1 MRDAK
6 SVAVPPAMT
15 TKTPNTVPAWKFILP
30 SMLGIFLFMLPLPYD
45 GSYTIP
51 VAILAKALVSALADS
66 ALWLIVGLI
75 SVSAVMSTYT
85 LLAKPSWLGKNALLT
100 ALFQVSKVWYGVRM
114 LGWVLVLVC
123 AFKLGPEALWSG
135 DTGGLILADLLPT
148 LLSVFIFA
156 GMLLP
161 LLLNFGLLE
170 FVGTLLSKVMRPI
183 FGLPG
188 RSAVDCIASWLG
200 DGSVGILLT
209 NKQYE
214 DKHYTQRE
222 GVVIATTFSAVSITF
237 SLVVLAQVNLE
248 HMFAPF
254 YLTVCVAGLAAAII
268 VPRLPPLS
276 GFRDQFVDGSSRQQ
290 DDEVIP
296 AGYSTTAWAYNL
308 AIQQAGRASH
318 PKQLLKQGLHNVLDM
333 LLGVLP
339 VIMAVGTVA
348 LVVAEYTPIFSILGK
363 PFIPVLELL
372 QLPEAAKASETLV
385 VGFADMFIPSI
396 IAASIE
402 ADITRFVIAAV
413 SVTQLIYLSEVGA
426 LILGSQLP
434 VKLWQLF
441 AIFLIRTIIT
451 LPIIAGMAHLFF

>member
-1 MRDAK
+1 MRDTK
-6 SVAVPPAMT
+6 SVAVPSSSATEAP
-15 TKTPNTVPAWKFILP
+15 TPVPAWKFIVP

-51 VAILAKALVSALADS
+51 VAILAKALVALLGDS

-75 SVSAVMSTYT
+75 SISAVMSTYT
-85 LLAKPSWLGKNALLT
+85 LLAKPNWLGKNALLT

-156 GMLLP
+156 GLLLP

-276 GFRDQFVDGSSRQQ
+276 GFKDQFVDGSSRQQ

-296 AGYSTTAWAYNL
+296 HEYSTTGWAYNL

-396 IAASIE
+396 LAASIE

-434 VKLWQLF
+434 LKLWQLF
-441 AIFLIRTIIT
+441 AIFLTRTIIT
-451 LPIIAGMAHLFF
+451 LPIIAVMAHLFF

>member
-1 MRDAK
+1 MPD
-6 SVAVPPAMT
+6 SDQTIPST
-15 TKTPNTVPAWKFILP
+15 QIPAWKFILP
-30 SMLGIFLFMLPLPYD
+30 SLLGIFLFMLPLPYN

-51 VAILAKALVSALADS
+51 VAILAKSLVAGLGDS
-66 ALWLIVGLI
+66 ALWLVVGFITI
-75 SVSAVMSTYT
+75 SAIMSTYT
-85 LLAKPSWLGKNALLT
+85 LLTKPRWLGKNALLT
-100 ALFQVSKVWYGVRM
+100 SLFKVSKAWYGIRM
-114 LGWVLVLVC
+114 LGWVLVLLC
-123 AFKLGPEALWSG
+123 AFKIGPEAIWSG
-135 DTGGLILADLLPT
+135 DTGGLILGDLLPT

-156 GMLLP
+156 GLLLP

-170 FVGTLLSKVMRPI
+170 FVGTLLSKVMRPV

-188 RSAVDCIASWLG
+188 RSAVDCMASWLG

-254 YLTVCVAGLAAAII
+254 YLTVCVAGVAAAVI

-276 GFRDQFVDGSSRQQ
+276 GFSDKFIDGSQRQKNS
-290 DDEVIP
+290 EVLP
-296 AGYSTTAWAYNL
+296 EGYSSVAWAYSL
-308 AIQQAGRASH
+308 ARHQAGRASH
-318 PKQLLKQGLHNVLDM
+318 PKQLLKEGLHNVLDM
-333 LLGVLP
+333 VLGVLP

-348 LVVAEYTPIFSILGK
+348 LVIADTTPIFAYLGK
-363 PFIPVLELL
+363 PFIPLLELL
-372 QLPEAAKASETLV
+372 QLPEAARASETLV

-396 IAASIE
+396 LAASIE

-426 LILGSQLP
+426 LIMGSQLP

-441 AIFLIRTIIT
+441 AIFLIRTLVT
-451 LPIIAGMAHLFF
+451 LPLIALMAHLFF

>member
-1 MRDAK
+1 MPTASSTSPQK
-6 SVAVPPAMT
+6 NVA
-15 TKTPNTVPAWKFILP
+15 AWKFVIP
-30 SMLGIFLFMLPLPYD
+30 SLLGIFLFMLPLPYD

-51 VAILAKALVSALADS
+51 VAILAKALVAVLGDS
-66 ALWLIVGLI
+66 ALWVLVGLI

-85 LLAKPSWLGKNALLT
+85 LLAKPAFLGKNALLT
-100 ALFQVSKVWYGVRM
+100 SLFQVSKAWYTVRM
-114 LGWVLVLVC
+114 LGWLLVLVC
-123 AFKLGPEALWSG
+123 AFKIGPEALWSG
-135 DTGGLILADLLPT
+135 DTGGLILGDLLPT

-156 GMLLP
+156 GLLLP

-170 FVGTLLSKVMRPI
+170 FIGTLLTKVMRPV

-188 RSAVDCIASWLG
+188 RSAVDSMASWLG

-254 YLTVCVAGLAAAII
+254 YLTVCVAGLAAAVI

-276 GFRDQFVDGSSRQQ
+276 GFKDQFIDGSKRQQ
-290 DDEVIP
+290 DDEMIP
-296 AGYSTTAWAYNL
+296 SGYNSFTWGWQQALT
-308 AIQQAGRASH
+308 QAGRASH
-318 PKQLLKQGLHNVLDM
+318 PKQLVKQGMHNVLDM
-333 LLGVLP
+333 VLGVLP

-348 LVVAEYTPIFSILGK
+348 LVVAEYTPIFSYLGK
-363 PFIPVLELL
+363 PFIPLLELL
-372 QLPEAAKASETLV
+372 QLPEAARASETLV

-396 IAASIE
+396 LAASIE

-426 LILGSQLP
+426 LIMGSQLP

-441 AIFLIRTIIT
+441 AIFLIRTLVT
-451 LPIIAGMAHLFF
+451 LPIISLMAHLFF

>member
-6 SVAVPPAMT
+6 PASM
-15 TKTPNTVPAWKFILP
+15 PNAQANHPAAGSAWKFVLP
-30 SMLGIFLFMLPLPYD
+30 SLLGIFLFMLPLPYD
-45 GSYTIP
+45 GSFTIP
-51 VAILAKALVSALADS
+51 VAIMAKSLVAALGDS
-66 ALWLIVGLI
+66 ALWLVVGLI
-75 SVSAVMSTYT
+75 TVSALMSSYA
-85 LLAKPSWLGKNALLT
+85 LFAKPRWLGKNALLT
-100 ALFQVSKVWYGVRM
+100 SLFQVSLPWYVVRM
-114 LGWVLVLVC
+114 LGWVLVIVC
-123 AFKLGPEALWSG
+123 AFELGPQAIWSG
-135 DTGGLILADLLPT
+135 DTGGLILGDLLPT

-156 GMLLP
+156 GLLLP

-170 FVGTLLSKVMRPI
+170 FVGTLLSKIMRPL

-188 RSAVDCIASWLG
+188 RSAVDSMASWLG

-254 YLTVCVAGLAAAII
+254 YLTVCVAGFAAAVI

-276 GFRDQFVDGSSRQQ
+276 GFKDQFIDGSQRKQ

-296 AGYSTTAWAYNL
+296 AGYNTITWAWQL
-308 AIQQAGRASH
+308 AVVQAGRASH
-318 PKQLLKQGLHNVLDM
+318 PKQLAKQGVHNVLDM
-333 LLGVLP
+333 VLGVLP
-339 VIMAVGTVA
+339 VIMAVGSVA
-348 LVVAEYTPIFSILGK
+348 LVVAEYTPIFSFLGK
-363 PFIPVLELL
+363 PFIPLLELL
-372 QLPEAAKASETLV
+372 QLPEAARASETLV

-396 IAASIE
+396 LAASIE

-426 LILGSQLP
+426 IIMGSQLP

-441 AIFLIRTIIT
+441 AIFLIRTLVT
-451 LPIIAGMAHLFF
+451 LPIIALMAHLFF

>member
-1 MRDAK
+1 M
-6 SVAVPPAMT
+6 
-15 TKTPNTVPAWKFILP
+15 PNTSQLKPQKHASAWKFVLP
-30 SMLGIFLFMLPLPYD
+30 SLLGIFLFMLPLPYD

-51 VAILAKALVSALADS
+51 VAILAKSLVAALGDS
-66 ALWLIVGLI
+66 ALWMLVGLI
-75 SVSAVMSTYT
+75 SISAVMSSYV
-85 LLAKPSWLGKNALLT
+85 LFAKPRWLGKNALLT
-100 ALFQVSKVWYGVRM
+100 SLFQVSKAWYAVRM
-114 LGWVLVLVC
+114 LGWLLVVVC
-123 AFKLGPEALWSG
+123 AFELGPEALWSG
-135 DTGGLILADLLPT
+135 DTGGLILGDLLPT

-156 GMLLP
+156 GLLLP

-170 FVGTLLSKVMRPI
+170 FVGTLMSKVMRPV

-188 RSAVDCIASWLG
+188 RSAVDSMASWLG
-200 DGSVGILLT
+200 DGSVGVLLT
-209 NKQYE
+209 SKQYE
-214 DKHYTQRE
+214 EKHYTQRE

-254 YLTVCVAGLAAAII
+254 YLTVCVAGFAAAII

-276 GFRDQFVDGSSRQQ
+276 RFKDQFIDGSER
-290 DDEVIP
+290 DKDEAVIP
-296 AGYSTTAWAYNL
+296 SGYNSVTWGWQL
-308 AIQQAGRASH
+308 ALQQASRASH
-318 PKQLLKQGLHNVLDM
+318 PKLLFKQGIHNVLDM
-333 LLGVLP
+333 VLGVLP

-348 LVVAEYTPIFSILGK
+348 LVVAEYTPVFSLLGK
-363 PFIPVLELL
+363 PFIPLLELL

-396 IAASIE
+396 LAASIE

-426 LILGSQLP
+426 LIMGSQLP

-441 AIFLIRTIIT
+441 AIFLIRTLVT
-451 LPIIAGMAHLFF
+451 LPIITLMAHLFFS

>member
-1 MRDAK
+1 
-6 SVAVPPAMT
+6 
-15 TKTPNTVPAWKFILP
+15 
-30 SMLGIFLFMLPLPYD
+30 
-45 GSYTIP
+45 
-51 VAILAKALVSALADS
+51 
-66 ALWLIVGLI
+66 
-75 SVSAVMSTYT
+75 
-85 LLAKPSWLGKNALLT
+85 
-100 ALFQVSKVWYGVRM
+100 
-114 LGWVLVLVC
+114 
-123 AFKLGPEALWSG
+123 
-135 DTGGLILADLLPT
+135 
-148 LLSVFIFA
+148 
-156 GMLLP
+156 
-161 LLLNFGLLE
+161 
-170 FVGTLLSKVMRPI
+170 
-183 FGLPG
+183 
-188 RSAVDCIASWLG
+188 
-200 DGSVGILLT
+200 
-209 NKQYE
+209 
-214 DKHYTQRE
+214 
-222 GVVIATTFSAVSITF
+222 
-237 SLVVLAQVNLE
+237 
-248 HMFAPF
+248 MFAPF

-276 GFRDQFVDGSSRQQ
+276 GFKDYFVDGSSRQQ

-296 AGYSTTAWAYNL
+296 AEYTTTGWAYNL

-396 IAASIE
+396 LAASIE

-441 AIFLIRTIIT
+441 AIFLIRTIVT
-451 LPIIAGMAHLFF
+451 LPIIAAMAHLFF